1 METNNFNL
9 ILFTGTE
16 KALTLV
22 PDGFYSSPNA
32 EMFFRDENRSLY
44 KKECRGTTVFFCTPA
59 GEAFKP
65 VGNLDVRSL
74 WQDFG
79 DVPMNPETEC
89 LDEPWLHFEA
99 GTFRE
104 EIWKW
109 FEREFSISVEK
120 LMNSTDGYK
129 YFMNHRPLSIGTVPN
144 GFIEFDENDS
154 GGRYGAVYYSRPL
167 DDQEVKDYEL
177 LPAHI

>member
-16 KALTLV
+16 KALTGV

-32 EMFFRDENRSLY
+32 EMFFKDENGSLY
-44 KKECRGTTVFFCTPA
+44 KKECRGTTVFSCTPA

-89 LDEPWLHFEA
+89 LDEKWLHFEV

-104 EIWKW
+104 DIWKW
-109 FEREFSISVEK
+109 FEREFNISVGK
-120 LMNSTDGYK
+120 LMNSTAGYK

-154 GGRYGAVYYSRPL
+154 CGRYGAVYYSRPL
-167 DDQEVKDYEL
+167 TDQEVKDYEL
-177 LPAHI
+177 VPAHI

>member
-16 KALTLV
+16 KALTGV

-32 EMFFRDENRSLY
+32 EMFFKDENGSLY
-44 KKECRGTTVFFCTPA
+44 KKECRGTTMFSCTPA

-104 EIWKW
+104 DILKW
-109 FEREFSISVEK
+109 FEQEFGISVGK
-120 LMNSTDGYK
+120 LMYDTDGYK

-144 GFIEFDENDS
+144 GFVEFDENDS

-167 DDQEVKDYEL
+167 TDQEVKDYEL
-177 LPAHI
+177 VPAHI